1 MNRVVEIL
9 INRDGMTEDEANRE
23 LDSVRTMIESCNFDP
38 VESENIIR
46 EELGLELDYLI
57 DIVWNIVNL
66 NIGCIGFT
74 KNLL

>member
-57 DIVWNIVNL
+57 DIV
-66 NIGCIGFT
+66 
-74 KNLL
+74 

>member
-57 DIVWNIVNL
+57 DIVWNTVNL